1 MDTRH
6 LIEATSA
13 LTAEYLP
20 RFVLAIVILAAGLI
34 VTRLVCKMVRR
45 TMERRH
51 VDMSVAGFMTSL
63 LRATL
68 TIVVIISAAGTVG
81 IQMTSF
87 VAIVGAA
94 GLAVALAFQGSLSN
108 FAGGVLILLFRP
120 FKVGDFIETGS
131 IMGTVVEIQILY
143 TILDT
148 FDNKRVVVPNGG
160 LANTAVTNYSVNPTR
175 RLDLTFGIS
184 YDASIEKAKQII
196 ADVIARSGLTL
207 AEPEPMIGV
216 ISHGD
221 SSINIAV
228 RVWVNRADFFAA
240 MFELNETVK
249 NEFDQAGIVI
259 PFPQRDVHLY
269 SRSEND

>member
-1 MDTRH
+1 MDTQQ
-6 LIEATSA
+6 LMQALSA

-20 RFVLAIVILAAGLI
+20 RLVLAIVILVAGLF
-34 VTRLVCKMVRR
+34 VTRIICRMAKS
-45 TMERRH
+45 TIERRH
-51 VDMSVAGFMTSL
+51 VEASVAGFMASL
-63 LRATL
+63 IRATL
-68 TIVVIISAAGTVG
+68 TIIVIISAAGTVG

-131 IMGTVVEIQILY
+131 VMGTVVEIQILY
-143 TILDT
+143 TIMDT

-184 YDASIEKAKQII
+184 YDSSIPEAKRII
-196 ADVIARSGLTL
+196 AEVIAQSERTL
-207 AEPEPMIGV
+207 DEPEPMIGV
-216 ISHGD
+216 MSHGD
-221 SSINIAV
+221 SSINLAV
-228 RVWVNRADFFAA
+228 RVWVNRADFFPT
-240 MFELNETVK
+240 MFELNESVK
-249 NEFDQAGIVI
+249 HEFDKAGITI
-259 PFPQRDVHLY
+259 PFPQRDIHLY
-269 SRSEND
+269 KQQD

>member
-1 MDTRH
+1 MDTQQI
-6 LIEATSA
+6 IEAVSV

-20 RFVLAIVILAAGLI
+20 RLVLAIIILLAGLV
-34 VTRLVCKMVRR
+34 VTRVACKLTRK

-51 VDMSVAGFMTSL
+51 IDESVAGFMVSL
-63 LRATL
+63 LRAAL
-68 TIVVIISAAGTVG
+68 TVVIIISAAGTIG

-143 TILDT
+143 TIMDT

-184 YDASIEKAKQII
+184 YESSIHEAKRII
-196 ADVIARSGLTL
+196 GEVIERSELTL

-216 ISHGD
+216 MSHGD

-228 RVWVNRADFFAA
+228 RVWVNRADFFPA
-240 MFELNETVK
+240 MFELNESVK
-249 NEFDQAGIVI
+249 NEFDNAGIVI

-269 SRSEND
+269 QQST

>member
-1 MDTRH
+1 METQQI
-6 LIEATSA
+6 IEALSI

-20 RFVLAIVILAAGLI
+20 RFVLAFAILIGGLI
-34 VTRLVCKMVRR
+34 VTRIACRLARK
-45 TMERRH
+45 TMARRH
-51 VDMSVAGFMTSL
+51 VEESVAGFIVSL

-68 TIVVIISAAGTVG
+68 SIVVIISAAGTVG

-87 VAIVGAA
+87 VAVVGAA

-108 FAGGVLILLFRP
+108 FAGGVLILLFKP
-120 FKVGDFIETGS
+120 FKVGDFIESGS

-143 TILDT
+143 TIMDT

-160 LANTAVTNYSVNPTR
+160 LANAAVTNYSVNATR

-184 YDASIEKAKQII
+184 YDSSIAEAKKVIGDAI
-196 ADVIARSGLTL
+196 AQSELTL

-216 ISHGD
+216 MNHGE
-221 SSINIAV
+221 SSIDIAV
-228 RVWVNRADFFAA
+228 RVWVDRANYFSA

-249 NEFDQAGIVI
+249 TEFDKARITI
-259 PFPQRDVHLY
+259 PFPQRDVNLY
-269 SRSEND
+269 RKSE

>member
-1 MDTRH
+1 METQQI
-6 LIEATSA
+6 IEAVSA
-13 LTAEYLP
+13 LAAEYLP
-20 RFVLAIVILAAGLI
+20 RLVLGIVILIAGLI
-34 VTRLVCKMVRR
+34 VTRLACKMAQT
-45 TMERRH
+45 TMNRRH
-51 VDMSVAGFMTSL
+51 IEASVAGFMLSL
-63 LRATL
+63 LRAAL
-68 TIVVIISAAGTVG
+68 TIVVIISAAGNIG

-87 VAIVGAA
+87 IAVIGAA

-131 IMGTVVEIQILY
+131 IKGTVVEIQILY
-143 TILDT
+143 TIMDT

-160 LANTAVTNYSVNPTR
+160 LANSAVTNYSVNPTR

-184 YDASIEKAKQII
+184 YDSSIAEAKEIIGRVIEKSQ
-196 ADVIARSGLTL
+196 LTL
-207 AEPEPMIGV
+207 AEPGPMIGV

-249 NEFDQAGIVI
+249 AEFDSAGITI

-269 SRSEND
+269 QQAD